1 MMRYKK
7 IKAESTDSASIFNVY
22 LLLKYKYLLRCF
34 EAASERFVVRDD
46 LFRLMTAIL
55 FSHIKKQLNKAFIIR
70 NKYAVIYHFVYFF

>member
-34 EAASERFVVRDD
+34 EAASERFVVRDEFISFD
-46 LFRLMTAIL
+46 D
-55 FSHIKKQLNKAFIIR
+55 SHIVFSYQKTAE
-70 NKYAVIYHFVYFF
+70 